1 MSDTAATADS
11 GTSNGDASAVRPFP
25 SLPVLHTT
33 HLDLVRRQRESG
45 APADFLADVSI
56 FIQRGST
63 TGVLLDSEA
72 DRETAQALLDYWSTI
87 FYRAGYEPPDS
98 TLAEFDPN
106 LAPLLDDSL
115 CPYVGLDA
123 FREGDHA
130 IFFGRQRTIQE
141 IIGLLAEHRLVAVVG
156 PSGSGKSSV
165 VRAGV
170 IPALRDGALPGS
182 EQWHAYPPMVPGATP
197 LISLARLLAPPNAEP
212 DWIERQQAGFR
223 SDPGHLAKLIDAAG
237 QVTTVICVDQFEEVF
252 TLCEDEHERDAFIE
266 NVLYLVDQ
274 PGAQHSV
281 ILTMR
286 SDFETFVAREPALQ
300 EHFAEGRVPL
310 TPLSAAELRE
320 AIERPALKVGLKFE
334 DGVVESLLHDLLGEP
349 AALPLLQFTL
359 LKLWENRTRNRVT
372 NEAYQRLGGGR
383 LALAR
388 SADRFYAN
396 LIPEEQVTARRILMR
411 MIRPGEGLEVTSN
424 RIRRGALYRANEAND
439 RIDRVLEKLIAARL
453 VRVSTGDAPDDD
465 QIEVAHEA
473 LVRNWPTLVDWLED
487 ERSALSVRRRLEAKA
502 AEWVRLGRGNS
513 GLLDRE
519 QLIEA
524 EHWLAG
530 SEAEYLGFDPTLP
543 ELVVFSRA
551 AIEEAEQAQEQIRQ
565 RELQQARALAEEQ
578 QRRAEAEQ
586 ERAEAER
593 KRAEAEASS
602 NRRLTF
608 LFRILALAAML
619 LVAAAIWAITQQ
631 RAAQS
636 ANAIAQTE
644 RVTADTARIA
654 ADAARGTA
662 ESQAV
667 QLQTEVVKSSSSAAT
682 AQAEG
687 ARADVNAATAEAAQ
701 GAAERQQ
708 RVDRA
713 NLLAAVSG
721 ALAQGQPQLSVL
733 MAVES
738 ARVNT
743 DLQQAPSITAT
754 NALTQTLIGFGATER
769 GFWQRHGPITTVA
782 LSADGSRA
790 ISGSDQGAVWLWSLR
805 DSDPAATA
813 VALEGFTHPIS
824 RVVITP
830 DGKQAIAGDND
841 GNLRVWDADN
851 PGAPPREL
859 PKAAGAIQSL
869 LVSANGQRL
878 VVSASQDTAVRVWN
892 LANLATAPLTLSRHT
907 KPVTAVALSAD
918 GNFLLTGGADSVAL
932 LWNLNARD
940 PASSASNL
948 NARPEQTPLTQVAL
962 GANTTQAVT
971 VAADGIAHGWSVR
984 NGQFQGRP
992 TVTPVGT
999 NIVLAIDPQG
1009 RWIVIGNPNGTIDL
1023 RRFPG
1028 TSLNVS
1034 LRGHTGAITALA
1046 FNKDGSRLIS
1056 SSADGTVRVWDVSQG
1071 TQPTLLRML
1080 RGHEGAVNAIALS
1093 ADGGRLVS
1101 GGSDQSIREWDLAS
1115 PAPSAANLPPDPAAL
1130 AMLACRFAGR
1140 DMTTA
1145 EWQQYFDGMSYRK
1158 TCGT

>member
-1 MSDTAATADS
+1 MSDTAAAAAADP
-11 GTSNGDASAVRPFP
+11 GTTNGATNALRPFP
-25 SLPVLHTT
+25 SLPALHTN

-45 APADFLADVSI
+45 TPADFLSDVSM
-56 FIQRGST
+56 FIQRGAA

-72 DRETAQALLDYWSTI
+72 DRETAQGLLDYWATI
-87 FYRAGYEPPDS
+87 FYRAGYEPPDA
-98 TLAEFDPN
+98 TLAEFDPS

-130 IFFGRQRTIQE
+130 IFFGRQRTVQE
-141 IIGLLAEHRLVAVVG
+141 IVALLVQHRLIAVIG

-182 EQWHAYPPMVPGATP
+182 EQWHAYPPMVPGAMP
-197 LISLARLLAPPNAEP
+197 LMSLARLLAPPHVDP
-212 DWIERQQAGFR
+212 DWVERQQAGFR
-223 SDPGHLAKLIDAAG
+223 ADSGHLAKLIADIQA
-237 QVTTVICVDQFEEVF
+237 TTVICVDQFEEVF

-266 NVLYLVDQ
+266 NLLYLIDQ
-274 PGAQHSV
+274 PGAQHSI

-300 EHFAEGRVPL
+300 ERFADGRVPV

-320 AIERPALKVGLKFE
+320 AIERPAIKIGLKFE
-334 DGVVESLLHDLLGEP
+334 DGVVELLLHDLLGEP

-359 LKLWENRTRNRVT
+359 LKLWENRARNRVT
-372 NEAYQRLGGGR
+372 KEAYQRLGGGR

-388 SADRFYAN
+388 SADEFYAN
-396 LIPEEQVTARRILMR
+396 LIPEEQVTARRILLR

-424 RIRRGALYRANEAND
+424 RIRRAALYRATEAND
-439 RIDRVLEKLIAARL
+439 RIDRVLEKLIQARL
-453 VRVSTGDAPDDD
+453 VRVSGGDTPEDE

-524 EHWLAG
+524 EHWLA
-530 SEAEYLGFDPTLP
+530 SYEAEYLGFDPTLP

-551 AIEEAEQAQEQIRQ
+551 AIEEAEQEQEQIRQ

-578 QRRAEAEQ
+578 QRRAEAE
-586 ERAEAER
+586 R
-593 KRAEAEASS
+593 KRAETEAAS
-602 NRRLTF
+602 NRRLTV
-608 LFRILALAAML
+608 LFRALALAAML
-619 LVAAAIWAITQQ
+619 LVAAAVWAITQQ
-631 RAAQS
+631 QAAQS
-636 ANAIAQTE
+636 ASAIAQAE
-644 RVTADTARIA
+644 RITAEAARA
-654 ADAARGTA
+654 TADAARGTA
-662 ESQAV
+662 ISQAV
-667 QLQTEVVKSSSSAAT
+667 QLQTEVAKSSSSAAT

-687 ARADVNAATAEAAQ
+687 TRADISAATAQAAQ
-701 GAAERQQ
+701 GDAERQQ
-708 RVDRA
+708 RLDRA

-721 ALAQGQPQLSVL
+721 ALAQSQPQLSVL

-769 GFWQRHGPITTVA
+769 GLWPQQGPITAVA
-782 LSADGSRA
+782 LSADGGRA
-790 ISGSDQGAVWLWSLR
+790 ISGSDQGAVWLWNLR
-805 DSDPAATA
+805 DPQSTG
-813 VALEGFTHPIS
+813 VALEGFTHPITK
-824 RVVITP
+824 VAITP
-830 DGKQAIAGDND
+830 DGKWAIAGDND
-841 GNLRVWDADN
+841 GSVRVWDADN
-851 PGAPPREL
+851 PGTAPREL
-859 PKAAGAIQSL
+859 PKAAGAIHSL

-878 VVSASQDTAVRVWN
+878 VVSGSQDTSVRIWN

-907 KPVTAVALSAD
+907 KPVTSVALSGD
-918 GNFLLTGGADSVAL
+918 GNFLLTGGADSVTL
-932 LWNLNARD
+932 LWNLSARN

-962 GANTTQAVT
+962 SANTTQAVT
-971 VAADGIAHGWSVR
+971 VAADGIAHGWSVSG
-984 NGQFQGRP
+984 GQFEGRP

-999 NIVLAIDPQG
+999 NIALAIDPQG

-1028 TSLNVS
+1028 TSLDVS

-1046 FNKDGSRLIS
+1046 FNNNGSRLIS
-1056 SSADGTVRVWDVSQG
+1056 SSADGTVRVWDISRG
-1071 TQPTLLRML
+1071 TPPALLRVL
-1080 RGHEGAVNAIALS
+1080 RGHEGAVNVIAFS
-1093 ADGGRLVS
+1093 DDGGRLVS
-1101 GGSDQSIREWDLAS
+1101 AGNDQSIREWNLAD
-1115 PAPSAANLPPDPAAL
+1115 PAPSVANLPTDPAAL
-1130 AMLACRFAGR
+1130 ATLACRFAGR

-1145 EWQQYFDGMSYRK
+1145 EWQQYYDGKSYRK
-1158 TCGT
+1158 TCGS